1 MEMVW
6 RPSTSLGAQAEIFT
20 GVLFTGYGPPP
31 GLCFDTFCTDPPIQ
45 VTVLHHHDVIINS
58 LQLYTHMYFLFLPF
72 CISSLFVPPSPP
84 SFLRLPPSFSPI
96 ITPLI
101 LPFHHSLIP
110 SFPTS
115 QLFVSSPP
123 SLHLH
128 PSLCLSLLPP
138 TIPPFSPFLHF
149 SIHLSLPLFLCYSN
163 SSFLQSFFL
172 PHPNLFSF
180 HHFLYISP
188 PTLSP
193 LLLSLL
199 LLSPLLPLSF
209 PFSLP
214 SLFLLLSLFQDDPN
228 LFDYNVKER
237 VATFNRD
244 AITQAS
250 KYATNHI
257 MFTMGSDFQYK
268 NAREWYKNLDKL
280 LHYVNEQ
287 GVSSVFYN
295 SFSGSPFLIP
305 DYPHSHSRLS
315 SFSFQTIPFL
325 IPDYPLSHS
334 RLSPF
339 SFQTIPFLI
348 PDYPL
353 SHSQTIPILI
363 PRLSPFSFPD
373 YPLSLSRLS
382 SFSFQTILFL
392 IPRLSSFSFQTI
404 PFLIPN

>member
-84 SFLRLPPSFSPI
+84 SFPRLPPSFSPI

-128 PSLCLSLLPP
+128 PSLALSLLPP

-149 SIHLSLPLFLCYSN
+149 SIHLSLPLFLRYSN
-163 SSFLQSFFL
+163 SSSNLSSFLILTCSLSIAFFTFLLLPSLPSFPL
-172 PHPNLFSF
+172 
-180 HHFLYISP
+180 SP
-188 PTLSP
+188 PSLSP

-199 LLSPLLPLSF
+199 LLSPLLPLS
-209 PFSLP
+209 
-214 SLFLLLSLFQDDPN
+214 LLLP
-228 LFDYNVKER
+228 
-237 VATFNRD
+237 
-244 AITQAS
+244 
-250 KYATNHI
+250 
-257 MFTMGSDFQYK
+257 
-268 NAREWYKNLDKL
+268 
-280 LHYVNEQ
+280 
-287 GVSSVFYN
+287 
-295 SFSGSPFLIP
+295 P
-305 DYPHSHSRLS
+305 LS
-315 SFSFQTIPFL
+315 SF
-325 IPDYPLSHS
+325 PLS
-334 RLSPF
+334 P
-339 SFQTIPFLI
+339 P
-348 PDYPL
+348 
-353 SHSQTIPILI
+353 
-363 PRLSPFSFPD
+363 
-373 YPLSLSRLS
+373 PLSL
-382 SFSFQTILFL
+382 
-392 IPRLSSFSFQTI
+392 PG
-404 PFLIPN
+404 

>member
-58 LQLYTHMYFLFLPF
+58 LQLYTHTNFLFLPF

-110 SFPTS
+110 SP
-115 QLFVSSPP
+115 PP

-128 PSLCLSLLPP
+128 PSLSLSLLPP

-163 SSFLQSFFL
+163 SSFLILTCSLSITFFT
-172 PHPNLFSF
+172 F
-180 HHFLYISP
+180 
-188 PTLSP
+188 
-193 LLLSLL
+193 LLLPSLPSFS
-199 LLSPLLPLSF
+199 LSS
-209 PFSLP
+209 FSLP
-214 SLFLLLSLFQDDPN
+214 SFPSPSPLFLLLSLFQDDPN

-325 IPDYPLSHS
+325 IP
-334 RLSPF
+334 RLF
-339 SFQTIPFLI
+339 
-348 PDYPL
+348 
-353 SHSQTIPILI
+353 
-363 PRLSPFSFPD
+363 PFSFPD
-373 YPLSLSRLS
+373 YSLSHS
-382 SFSFQTILFL
+382 
-392 IPRLSSFSFQTI
+392 RLSSFSFQTI